1 MTLLLGLA
9 GLAIDIGRMYVI
21 RAELQSFTDAA
32 ALSAALQLN
41 GTDPG
46 LVRARAGAGRLAKG
60 PHAMRW
66 DMGTQ
71 PITQITTSFSSD
83 QGDVAGAAQ
92 GARRSP
98 FRTRVRHR
106 AGAHHLSEGFSA
118 AHVHHGCRRER
129 GRQDRTVGEVDAMRR
144 RTKRG
149 SALIEFAGSLILL
162 SVMFSGIFEIGY
174 SFYTYG
180 ELVTAVRAGARYA
193 ALQPRGSAADPAI
206 AKAVRNLV
214 VYGDPAPADRTKPL
228 VPGLTT
234 DQVELVN
241 GPDASTVSLHGFQLD
256 ALFMK
261 VNLDG
266 RPTVTFPVTA
276 GAAQ

>member
-1 MTLLLGLA
+1 
-9 GLAIDIGRMYVI
+9 
-21 RAELQSFTDAA
+21 
-32 ALSAALQLN
+32 
-41 GTDPG
+41 
-46 LVRARAGAGRLAKG
+46 
-60 PHAMRW
+60 MRW
-66 DMGTQ
+66 
-71 PITQITTSFSSD
+71 
-83 QGDVAGAAQ
+83 
-92 GARRSP
+92 
-98 FRTRVRHR
+98 RT
-106 AGAHHLSEGFSA
+106 E
-118 AHVHHGCRRER
+118 
-129 GRQDRTVGEVDAMRR
+129 
-144 RTKRG
+144 RG

-193 ALQPRGSAADPAI
+193 ALQPRDSAASPAV

-214 VYGDPAPADRTKPL
+214 VYGDPAPADRAKPL

-234 DQVELVN
+234 DHVELVN
-241 GPDASTVSLHGFQLD
+241 GPDASTVSLRGFALD